1 MESLGNE
8 ASVRAVKRTD
18 GLTFDKKGATID
30 AMKRASKN
38 LVAFGLVLFF
48 ALGVFCY
55 TLAAPSQSLASV
67 TGCSQTS
74 RTMAMTGCEFP
85 NYLCGLEPSSLNSK
99 AALSSARSN
108 DLLKN
113 AISLAVGET
122 LVAAPNDGALLD
134 KQRATASPF
143 GPHKVSIRLFNSVL
157 NL

>member
-1 MESLGNE
+1 
-8 ASVRAVKRTD
+8 
-18 GLTFDKKGATID
+18 
-30 AMKRASKN
+30 MKRADKN
-38 LVAFGLVLFF
+38 LVAFGLVVFF

-99 AALSSARSN
+99 AALSSSRSN

-113 AISLAVGET
+113 AISLVIGEA
-122 LVAAPNDGALLD
+122 LVAAANDGALLLD
-134 KQRATASPF
+134 KQRATATPF
-143 GPHKVSIRLFNSVL
+143 VPHKVSIRLFNSIL